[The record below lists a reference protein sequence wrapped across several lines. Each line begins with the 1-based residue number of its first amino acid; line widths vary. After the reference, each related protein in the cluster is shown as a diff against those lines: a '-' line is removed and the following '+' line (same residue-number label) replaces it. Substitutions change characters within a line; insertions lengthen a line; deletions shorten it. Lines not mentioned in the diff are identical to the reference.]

1 MAFDIFAQIG
11 DVGNIFSM
19 VDVLTALLLSTLL
32 GLVVTTVYQKTHD
45 GLSYSKNFTQTILI
59 LGVVVSMIMMIIG
72 SNIAR
77 AFTLLGALSIVRFR
91 NPIKETK
98 DLGYIFLMM
107 AVGMA
112 VGTRFYLIAIIMT
125 LFVSLLAVLMY
136 KFEYGSRKYVDE
148 ILKVEMPDKYE
159 FNGPFSKIFQKY
171 LNNHELMSIESTEKS
186 GFNEAVFLVRFKA
199 RVDKND
205 LVKEVKELIPE
216 GKVYLMGTDH
226 IIY

>member
-59 LGVVVSMIMMIIG
+59 FGVVVSMIMMIIG

-91 NPIKETK
+91 NPIK
-98 DLGYIFLMM
+98 
-107 AVGMA
+107 
-112 VGTRFYLIAIIMT
+112 
-125 LFVSLLAVLMY
+125 
-136 KFEYGSRKYVDE
+136 
-148 ILKVEMPDKYE
+148 
-159 FNGPFSKIFQKY
+159 
-171 LNNHELMSIESTEKS
+171 
-186 GFNEAVFLVRFKA
+186 
-199 RVDKND
+199 
-205 LVKEVKELIPE
+205 
-216 GKVYLMGTDH
+216 
-226 IIY
+226 